1 MNHEFIEALKLLE
14 KERGIEMETLIEAIE
29 GALVAAYRREFEIRS
44 KDREKPRERDIT
56 GVVRK

>member
-1 MNHEFIEALKLLE
+1 
-14 KERGIEMETLIEAIE
+14 METLIEAIE

-56 GVVRK
+56 GAGQENEQKHVENLSLIHI